1 MYLKIHSLIPMKL
14 FVFNAIFLCHLL
26 IQSVKTSHQNNL
38 VHLGP
43 FSYANNIK
51 DRDRLEKNL
60 SQQPTYVCVLR
71 GSELRI
77 FIY

>member
-51 DRDRLEKNL
+51 DRPTGKKSQPATHLCVCPERL
-60 SQQPTYVCVLR
+60 
-71 GSELRI
+71 
-77 FIY
+77 